1 MRWKPD
7 AMLVGWRDA
16 MLVGGVAVYVARYE
30 QEFAAL
36 TFSGYTQ
43 GKQGVLFLV
52 IAKPNS
58 SIRVF
63 PTTLIWVN
71 DR

>member
-1 MRWKPD
+1 LQQSRACAGNPTRC
-7 AMLVGWRDA
+7 LSVGSRFS
-16 MLVGGVAVYVARYE
+16 VARYE

-43 GKQGVLFLV
+43 GKQAVLFLV